1 MSNGYE
7 LNKIVF
13 QSRHLN
19 KNVSIELVIF
29 MFSSTDQKLTYNDQ
43 DTERDIV
50 LATEDTESTSALV
63 SNIIISLPFEIQSR
77 NLRLKEDLRN

>member
-1 MSNGYE
+1 LSNGYE